1 VHFIE
6 RLLGV
11 SPYGGDGSLERMV
24 LVLLVMICVAI
35 GMHLPYWRKN
45 QKTTNG
51 KDGIKTSE
59 LLVHFTVS
67 PLRE

>member
-11 SPYGGDGSLERMV
+11 SPDGGDGSLEIMV

-45 QKTTNG
+45 QKND
-51 KDGIKTSE
+51 K
-59 LLVHFTVS
+59 
-67 PLRE
+67 RQRRY